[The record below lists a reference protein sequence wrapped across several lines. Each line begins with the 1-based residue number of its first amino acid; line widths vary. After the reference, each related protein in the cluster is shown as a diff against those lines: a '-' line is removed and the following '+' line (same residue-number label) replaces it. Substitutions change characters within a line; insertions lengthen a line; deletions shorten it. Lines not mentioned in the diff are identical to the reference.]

1 MKINVHWFT
10 YLLVIACIMSF
21 AGFSTAFADSH
32 EADEESQMEH
42 EEAAAA
48 EEESSI
54 PGWFRVDTDSLGTNF
69 LIGATHVVGGIPL
82 ASTIYIGGTSG
93 EYDFGVVLPVVKGDS
108 MSLTLLPTL
117 GVGFDY
123 SGANGPSTLF
133 PQMFVF
139 LPAGKFY
146 FQSWTIATLFLPSY
160 SEDATNTVYTRNRLT
175 YKIND
180 TVDLGPQF
188 ETVLGL
194 VDGVTPFS
202 TIIGLRVNIA
212 YGENNTLGVLVG
224 YDLEKGE
231 DDTGLTGRLS
241 FTRSW

>member
-1 MKINVHWFT
+1 MKINAHWLT
-10 YLLVIACIMSF
+10 YLLVIVCGVSF
-21 AGFSTAFADSH
+21 AGFSTAFADGH
-32 EADEESQMEH
+32 EAAEESHAEH
-42 EEAAAA
+42 EESAEA
-48 EEESSI
+48 EEKASI

-82 ASTIYIGGTSG
+82 ASTIYIGGTRG
-93 EYDFGVVLPVVKGDS
+93 EYDLGVVLPVVKGES
-108 MSLTLLPTL
+108 TSLTLLPTL

-123 SGANGPSTLF
+123 AGANGPAVLF

-139 LPAGKFY
+139 LPAGKLY
-146 FQSWTIATLFLPSY
+146 FQSWTIGKLYLPHF
-160 SEDATNTVYTRNRLT
+160 DGINDVYTRNRLT
-175 YKIND
+175 YRIND

-224 YDLEKGE
+224 YELEKGE

-241 FTRSW
+241 FTRTW

>member
-1 MKINVHWFT
+1 MKINTHWLT
-10 YLLVIACIMSF
+10 YLLVIVCGVF
-21 AGFSTAFADSH
+21 LAGFSTAFADGH
-32 EADEESQMEH
+32 EAAEESHAEH
-42 EEAAAA
+42 EESAEA
-48 EEESSI
+48 EEKSSI

-82 ASTIYIGGTSG
+82 ASTIYIGETRG
-93 EYDFGVVLPVVKGDS
+93 EYDLGVVLPVVKGES
-108 MSLTLLPTL
+108 TSLTLLPTL

-123 SGANGPSTLF
+123 AGANGPAALF

-139 LPAGKFY
+139 LPAGKLY
-146 FQSWTIATLFLPSY
+146 FQSWTIGTFFLPSF

-175 YKIND
+175 YRIND

-241 FTRSW
+241 FTRTW

>member
-1 MKINVHWFT
+1 MKINVHWLT
-10 YLLVIACIMSF
+10 TLLVIVCIMSVS
-21 AGFSTAFADSH
+21 GLSMAFADAH
-32 EADEESQMEH
+32 EMDEESHAEH
-42 EEAAAA
+42 EESAEA
-48 EEESSI
+48 EEKSSI

-82 ASTIYIGGTSG
+82 ASTIYIGETRG
-93 EYDFGVVLPVVKGDS
+93 EYDLGVVVPVVKGES
-108 MSLTLLPTL
+108 TSLTLLPTL

-123 SGANGPSTLF
+123 AGANGPAALF

-139 LPAGKFY
+139 LPAGKLY
-146 FQSWTIATLFLPSY
+146 FQSWTIGTFFLPSF
-160 SEDATNTVYTRNRLT
+160 SEDATDTVYTRNRLT
-175 YKIND
+175 YRIND

-202 TIIGLRVNIA
+202 TIIGLRLNIA

-241 FTRSW
+241 FTRTW